1 MASEKREEGGEEQ
14 FERLGAVAESYRS
27 KRESFYSQKKKNSE
41 RGKKNSTKGPAA
53 DFPSQKNVFKIG
65 FRKEN
70 LLEAA
75 ASTTTCG

>member
-27 KRESFYSQKKKNSE
+27 KRESFYSQKKF
-41 RGKKNSTKGPAA
+41 GKGQEELRALLLPIFLLKKCIQNRL
-53 DFPSQKNVFKIG
+53 QKISF
-65 FRKEN
+65 
-70 LLEAA
+70 EAA

>member
-27 KRESFYSQKKKNSE
+27 KRESFSQKNSE